1 MILINGSAA
10 DKVDALDRGL
20 HYGDGLFETL
30 AVRAGLPLLWQR
42 HMQRLNAGCR
52 RLGIP
57 PPDDSLLDK
66 EAAQV
71 CAGVTQGV
79 LKIILTRGA
88 GGRGYR
94 APAAPHPTRIVA
106 RYPWPGYSSR
116 SAAQGVVLRV
126 CATRLARNPALAGM
140 KHLNRLE
147 QVLARNEWDD
157 PGIAEGVMLDNEG
170 QVISGAMSN
179 LFLVKAGV
187 LLTPDVAQCGVA
199 GVMRG
204 LILDIAARLD
214 ITARVSAIS
223 LNDVL
228 EADEVFI
235 CNSLIG
241 LWPVRQLAERRYDC
255 GPLSMRLAAE
265 IATHMDVPVSR
276 EAGCRGRPGYTV

>member
-1 MILINGSAA
+1 MMLINGHAL

-30 AVRAGLPLLWQR
+30 AVRAGQPLLWRR
-42 HMQRLNAGCR
+42 HRQRLAEGCA
-52 RLGIP
+52 RLGLP
-57 PPDDSLLDK
+57 PPDDSLLDQ

-79 LKIILTRGA
+79 LKIILTRGV

-94 APAAPHPTRIVA
+94 APAAAQPTRIVA
-106 RYPWPGYSSR
+106 RYPWPDYSSE
-116 SAAQGVVLRV
+116 SATRGIVIRV
-126 CATRLARNPALAGM
+126 CATRMAQNPSLAGM

-157 PGIAEGVMLDNEG
+157 PRIAEGIMLDNEER
-170 QVISGAMSN
+170 VISGTMSN
-179 LFLVKAGV
+179 LFLVKAGA
-187 LLTPDVAQCGVA
+187 LLTPDVTQCGVA

-214 ITARVSAIS
+214 ITARIGEIT

-228 EADEVFI
+228 EADEVFV

-241 LWPVRQLAERRYDC
+241 LWPVRQLAERHYVR
-255 GPLSMRLAAE
+255 GPLRTRLADE
-265 IATHMDVPVSR
+265 VT
-276 EAGCRGRPGYTV
+276 GYTV